1 MRKFI
6 IYLVLIVFGL
16 FLVSCN
22 SLCDEC
28 IDINKDYICD
38 ECGGSI
44 GRTGPIIDSY
54 FKVEVTGS
62 KDSLVKNLKSLYKA
76 GEKVEIKAYQV
87 TDVTLHVFVD
97 DVEIIRKKSDSD
109 YLEFEFI
116 MPKKNITISY
126 GKKICI
132 WVDFALCRFIYDVS
146 LSLGDEKIE

>member
-6 IYLVLIVFGL
+6 IYLVLIIFGL

-54 FKVEVTGS
+54 FKVEVTGA
-62 KDSLVKNLKSLYKA
+62 KDSLVENLKSLYKA
-76 GEKVEIKAYQV
+76 GEKVEKPFKAVLIPV
-87 TDVTLHVFVD
+87 TDD
-97 DVEIIRKKSDSD
+97 DVPPTELDNS
-109 YLEFEFI
+109 LEF
-116 MPKKNITISY
+116 
-126 GKKICI
+126 
-132 WVDFALCRFIYDVS
+132 YDSQS
-146 LSLGDEKIE
+146 LAENSLYW

>member
-6 IYLVLIVFGL
+6 IYLVLMVFGL

-54 FKVEVTGS
+54 FKVEVTGA
-62 KDSLVKNLKSLYKA
+62 KDSLVENLKSLYRPPP
-76 GEKVEIKAYQV
+76 
-87 TDVTLHVFVD
+87 LC
-97 DVEIIRKKSDSD
+97 SDSCSFSSTSQTA
-109 YLEFEFI
+109 E
-116 MPKKNITISY
+116 ISSVFRRSM
-126 GKKICI
+126 I
-132 WVDFALCRFIYDVS
+132 
-146 LSLGDEKIE
+146 